1 MNDKNRRQLDSG
13 QRCRQWTVDYVALIP
28 HGTIFETKGVAMN
41 AKVDQ
46 LEDLAGELEAAK
58 GEGLSSTDVKS
69 TERQDLIDAMK
80 NARNAARAAEF
91 DHPGTRDRY
100 RYSTNMSDQ
109 GLLAAGR
116 GFVESGINDED
127 LLESYGAPDKWNIAI
142 DTACDAYEA
151 SFNQQDS
158 AQGSRIGLNATIDEG
173 VKELQNLKASFG
185 HMVKNYA
192 SADTGALAAWT
203 AAAHVESPPKKAKPP
218 TPPAEPVDP
227 ITDPPDDGDDD
238 APTP

>member
-1 MNDKNRRQLDSG
+1 MNDKHRRQLDSG
-13 QRCRQWTVDYVALIP
+13 QRCRQWIVDYVALIP
-28 HGTIFETKGVAMN
+28 AGTIFETKGIALT

-46 LEDLAGELEAAK
+46 LENLAGQLEAAK

-69 TERQDLIDAMK
+69 TERQDLIDAMEK
-80 NARNAARAAEF
+80 ARNAARAAEF

-116 GFVESGINDED
+116 GFVEGGIDDEL
-127 LLESYGAPDKWNIAI
+127 LLESYGAPDKWNDTIA
-142 DTACDAYEA
+142 TACDAYEA

-158 AQGSRIGLNATIDEG
+158 AQGSRIGLNATMDEG
-173 VKELQNLKASFG
+173 VKELQELKAAFG

-192 SADTGALAAWT
+192 SGDTGALAAWT

-218 TPPAEPVDP
+218 TPPS
-227 ITDPPDDGDDD
+227 DPPTE
-238 APTP
+238 PTD